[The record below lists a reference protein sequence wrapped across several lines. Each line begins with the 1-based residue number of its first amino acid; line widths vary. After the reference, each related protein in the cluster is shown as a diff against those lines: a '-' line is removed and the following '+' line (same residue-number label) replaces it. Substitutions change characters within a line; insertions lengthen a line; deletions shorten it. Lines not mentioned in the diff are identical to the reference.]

1 MLTANSESDLPS
13 LVSESESS
21 SADSLVSESESS
33 SAEYGSDCD
42 SKSSEI
48 TDVFALDAAADDD
61 SGAGGSIGSSLRG
74 SFGSLRKKL

>member
-1 MLTANSESDLPS
+1 MPVLTANSESDLP
-13 LVSESESS
+13 
-21 SADSLVSESESS
+21 SLVSESESS